1 MVARHLHQRTAGTPE
16 DVVRSVA
23 ALHSTDPAT
32 PYISMWTR
40 VPGFEIGD
48 LEHSLYD
55 RRSLIRMHS
64 IRRTLFLFDR
74 DDAVWFHA
82 GATRDIASK
91 ERERFYGWLAAVM
104 PAERIASHVERLS
117 EAVMETLSGRVLSTR
132 ELAHLI
138 PGLAQEIEIGSGK
151 WVAKVPV
158 STRLLL
164 ILALDGLVVRARPA
178 GTWRSSQ
185 YRWAR
190 SDEWLGDPL
199 PRAEPEEGRVMILRR
214 YLETH
219 APATLTDIRWWTGW
233 TAKFAR
239 EALVGVE
246 AVEVELEDGSAAYVL
261 PDDPGVDGSG
271 RDVVAFLPALDSS
284 TMGWKERAWY
294 LGPHGGEVF
303 DSVGNAGPTVWVG
316 GRIVGGWGQRA
327 DGSVVHEV
335 LDEVGDRVAR
345 RIAEEAEALGEWLEE
360 RVVMPRFPS
369 PLGKRLAKD

>member
-1 MVARHLHQRTAGTPE
+1 
-16 DVVRSVA
+16 
-23 ALHSTDPAT
+23 
-32 PYISMWTR
+32 
-40 VPGFEIGD
+40 
-48 LEHSLYD
+48 
-55 RRSLIRMHS
+55 
-64 IRRTLFLFDR
+64 
-74 DDAVWFHA
+74 
-82 GATRDIASK
+82 
-91 ERERFYGWLAAVM
+91 
-104 PAERIASHVERLS
+104 
-117 EAVMETLSGRVLSTR
+117 
-132 ELAHLI
+132 
-138 PGLAQEIEIGSGK
+138 
-151 WVAKVPV
+151 
-158 STRLLL
+158 
-164 ILALDGLVVRARPA
+164 
-178 GTWRSSQ
+178 
-185 YRWAR
+185 
-190 SDEWLGDPL
+190 
-199 PRAEPEEGRVMILRR
+199 MILRR